1 MKDDSLYTIAAPV
14 DVARVEV
21 SRFADYVAL
30 TKPRLVSLVLLTT
43 VIGFVVG
50 SGSTV
55 SFMGLLHVLIGTALV
70 AGGGAALNQY
80 FERDADARMR
90 RTADRPLPS
99 ARLEPRQG
107 LIFGLVITI
116 VGLAYLF
123 AFSTFLAFVV
133 GVITAAMYVAVYT
146 PLKLVTPWCVAAG
159 AIVGA
164 LPPVMGWTAAS
175 GTITTGAIALFV
187 IMFVWQLPHFLAIA
201 WIYREEY
208 ANARMSVVKLTD
220 IPGTRTT
227 RHILLLNLFLVP
239 LTLLPSFVGIAGTGY
254 TITAI
259 ILGGAFILTALR
271 RSSADMG
278 TYARRVFYASLIY
291 LPVLFIFM
299 AIFRKVA

>member
-14 DVARVEV
+14 NVARVEV
-21 SRFADYVAL
+21 SRFTDYVAL

-50 SGSTV
+50 SGANV

-80 FERDADARMR
+80 LERDADARMR

-99 ARLEPRQG
+99 ARLDARQG
-107 LIFGLVITI
+107 LVFGLAVTLA
-116 VGLAYLF
+116 GLAYLF
-123 AFSTFLAFVV
+123 AFSTLLAFIV
-133 GVITAAMYVAVYT
+133 GAITAAIYVLVYT
-146 PLKLVTPWCVAAG
+146 PLKRVTPWCVAAG

-164 LPPVMGWTAAS
+164 LPPVMGWTAAT
-175 GTITTGAIALFV
+175 GTLATGAIALFV

-220 IPGTRTT
+220 VPGIRTT
-227 RHILLLNLFLVP
+227 RHIVMLNLFLVP
-239 LTLLPSFVGIAGTGY
+239 LTLLPALVGIAGTGY
-254 TITAI
+254 TITAV
-259 ILGGAFILTALR
+259 ILGAAFIATAFK
-271 RSSADMG
+271 RSSTDMG
-278 TYARRVFYASLIY
+278 AYARRVFYASLIY
-291 LPVLFIFM
+291 LPVLFIVM
-299 AIFRKVA
+299 AIFRKTS

>member
-21 SRFADYVAL
+21 SRFTDYVAL

-50 SGSTV
+50 SGANV

-80 FERDADARMR
+80 LERDADARMR

-99 ARLEPRQG
+99 ARLDARQG
-107 LIFGLVITI
+107 LVFGLAVTLA
-116 VGLAYLF
+116 GLAYLF
-123 AFSTFLAFVV
+123 AFSTLLAFIV
-133 GVITAAMYVAVYT
+133 GAVTAAIYVLVYT
-146 PLKLVTPWCVAAG
+146 PLKRVTPWCVAAG

-164 LPPVMGWTAAS
+164 LPPVMGWTAAT
-175 GTITTGAIALFV
+175 GTLATGAIALFV

-208 ANARMSVVKLTD
+208 ANARMSVVRLTD
-220 IPGTRTT
+220 VPGTRTT
-227 RHILLLNLFLVP
+227 RHIVMLNLFLVP
-239 LTLLPSFVGIAGTGY
+239 LTLLPALVGIAGTGY
-254 TITAI
+254 TFTAVILGAAFIATAI
-259 ILGGAFILTALR
+259 KRPTTAMGA
-271 RSSADMG
+271 
-278 TYARRVFYASLIY
+278 YARRVFYASLVY
-291 LPVLFIFM
+291 LPVLFIVM
-299 AIFRKVA
+299 AIFRKTS

>member
-21 SRFADYVAL
+21 SRFSDYIAL

-50 SGSTV
+50 SGPDV

-80 FERDADARMR
+80 LERDADARMR

-99 ARLEPRQG
+99 ARLDARQG
-107 LIFGLVITI
+107 LVFGLAVT
-116 VGLAYLF
+116 VAGLAYLF
-123 AFSTFLAFVV
+123 AFSTSLAFVV
-133 GVITAAMYVAVYT
+133 GAITAAIYVLVYT
-146 PLKLVTPWCVAAG
+146 PLKRLTPWCVAAG

-175 GTITTGAIALFV
+175 GTIEMGAIALFV

-220 IPGTRTT
+220 VPGTRTT
-227 RHILLLNLFLVP
+227 RHIVMLNLLLVP
-239 LTLLPSFVGIAGTGY
+239 LTLLPALVGIAGIGY

-259 ILGGAFILTALR
+259 ILGAAFIATALR
-271 RSSADMG
+271 RSTSDMG
-278 TYARRVFYASLIY
+278 AYARRVFYASLVY
-291 LPVLFIFM
+291 LPVLFIVM
-299 AIFRKVA
+299 AILRKTS

>member
-1 MKDDSLYTIAAPV
+1 VKDDSLYTIAAPV
-14 DVARVEV
+14 GVARVEV
-21 SRFADYVAL
+21 SRFSDYVAL

-50 SGSTV
+50 SGSAV

-80 FERDADARMR
+80 LERDADARMR

-99 ARLEPRQG
+99 ARLDARQG
-107 LIFGLVITI
+107 LVFGLAVT
-116 VGLAYLF
+116 VAGLAYLF
-123 AFSTFLAFVV
+123 AFSTLLAFVV
-133 GVITAAMYVAVYT
+133 GAITAAIYVLVYT
-146 PLKLVTPWCVAAG
+146 PLKRVTPWCVAAG

-175 GTITTGAIALFV
+175 GTIETGAIALFV

-220 IPGTRTT
+220 VPGTRTT
-227 RHILLLNLFLVP
+227 RHIVMLNLFLVP
-239 LTLLPSFVGIAGTGY
+239 LTLLPALVGIAGTGY
-254 TITAI
+254 TIAAVV
-259 ILGGAFILTALR
+259 LGAAFITTALR
-271 RSSADMG
+271 RSTSDMG
-278 TYARRVFYASLIY
+278 AYARRVFYASLIY
-291 LPVLFIFM
+291 LPVLFIVM
-299 AIFRKVA
+299 AIFRKTS